1 MSNESADEFYK
12 EQNRELLSANKKY
25 KSEIANL
32 EKKKDKLEKKL
43 SGTLESK
50 EDLKKSEKALRDEKE
65 FADLLNDTLREGFL
79 VLDQN
84 LRVKTGNSS
93 FYDLFQV
100 EAGETEGKL
109 LYELGNNQWDI
120 PIFRKLLENILP
132 EKKEVD
138 DYEIEHDFEEIGHR
152 VMILNARQIDHLQLI
167 LLVIEDATERKM
179 ALQEVK
185 RSRDTLE
192 ERVEERTGQLRRLA
206 KRLTESEQNERSR
219 ISAILHD
226 DLQQVLYAVLMNM
239 DLLYQKVN
247 SADTE
252 LVAGQISEQ
261 ISEMKSMAKQA
272 IDKTRQLSGD
282 LNPPILQSEDLGEM
296 LSWLVSR
303 FDEMYELKIELKIQA
318 RFLISDREVR
328 VMILRILKE
337 LLFNIVK
344 HAETDEAVIETK
356 RADDNDGLVICVTDA
371 GKGFDMDEVRDK
383 DSFGLVNVRERLNL
397 YGGNLRIDSAR
408 GRGTRMMLIIP
419 SGRHAIVGK

>member
-1 MSNESADEFYK
+1 
-12 EQNRELLSANKKY
+12 
-25 KSEIANL
+25 
-32 EKKKDKLEKKL
+32 
-43 SGTLESK
+43 
-50 EDLKKSEKALRDEKE
+50 RDEKE

-318 RFLISDREVR
+318 RFLISDMEVR

-408 GRGTRMMLIIP
+408 GRGTRMMLSIP
-419 SGRHAIVGK
+419 SGHHAIVGK